1 MLRVEVL
8 ICSVEVL
15 RRNFLSFYSPSIF
28 LYAYAPPSKLPFV
41 AVFKG
46 YHHHYR
52 EAREAGK
59 QHTCVELKRPFTR
72 LNTKCCVQDNPQKK
86 VTNRERVEAPSYVKS
101 VSYFR
106 VKPAWISSKSVRQ
119 HFRSSSVSISDG
131 KGQITIQMLG
141 QSLV

>member
-52 EAREAGK
+52 EAREVGK
-59 QHTCVELKRPFTR
+59 QHTCVELKRPFYTSQHEMLR
-72 LNTKCCVQDNPQKK
+72 AGQPSKESNKQ
-86 VTNRERVEAPSYVKS
+86 RES
-101 VSYFR
+101 
-106 VKPAWISSKSVRQ
+106 
-119 HFRSSSVSISDG
+119 
-131 KGQITIQMLG
+131 
-141 QSLV
+141 